1 MTDEPEKPNTEPD
14 DKPEPAIYMLI
25 PAELQHSAT
34 SAGSEV
40 DDFYTRK
47 STKLWDFVVGFGG
60 AYLLHY
66 LWMFWGKSLLW
77 GGPINYILLY
87 TSISIVIIAVF
98 AAIFPRRRFITWG
111 IVSGFSTLIVQQIA
125 SFFLILDAF
134 RSMN

>member
-1 MTDEPEKPNTEPD
+1 MTEEPNTQP
-14 DKPEPAIYMLI
+14 DKPQQSIYMLTPPDLQYGATT
-25 PAELQHSAT
+25 PAVEF
-34 SAGSEV
+34 

-47 STKLWDFVVGFGG
+47 STKVWDFIAGFGG

-87 TSISIVIIAVF
+87 TFISIVIIAVF

-111 IVSGFSTLIVQQIA
+111 ITSGFSTLIVQQVA
-125 SFFLILDAF
+125 SIFLILDAF